1 MIFWLAQSTLGFE
14 KENVIF
20 NWLQMTSFPSNVLV
34 FHINRHTYIEFK
46 ETLLMSDMFRNI
58 PWVLQDPIKIK
69 ITQTALILFK
79 NERQNQVVFNE
90 FLSLI
95 TFKSLLPSKCKRK
108 HSRTNF
114 LFHFE
119 LTAYWFKSV

>member
-58 PWVLQDPIKIK
+58 SWVLQDPIKIK

-95 TFKSLLPSKCKRK
+95 TFKSLLPSNC
-108 HSRTNF
+108 
-114 LFHFE
+114 
-119 LTAYWFKSV
+119 